1 MEHYMSFT
9 SNNVTFKDLCQF
21 MLSSI
26 DKLSSNVSKDQF
38 RETRKYLELFYLQQP
53 NQSQTNNL
61 TECGEKGEAMHVNKD
76 YQKYPY

>member
-61 TECGEKGEAMHVNKD
+61 TECEEKGEAMHVNKD

>member
-9 SNNVTFKDLCQF
+9 SNNVTFKYLCQF

-38 RETRKYLELFYLQQP
+38 RETRKYLESFYLQQP

-61 TECGEKGEAMHVNKD
+61 TECGEKGEAVHVNKD
-76 YQKYPY
+76 YQK

>member
-61 TECGEKGEAMHVNKD
+61 TECEEKGEAMHVNKD
-76 YQKYPY
+76 CQKYPY